1 MAGLACE
8 LCLEDTWSRPTN
20 NVYQIRL
27 HLPTTPNLPHPF
39 HPPSL
44 LTKSLY
50 YDHWKSYVFHRL
62 LTVTFLQQPTSSG
75 HGTDTESYHILLH
88 PLLLKTNQQLIKHC
102 IGQVFIFKSFLY
114 FLQNGRIWRREEGQ
128 QITNMTQISSLIDY
142 LLLRN

>member
-1 MAGLACE
+1 MAGLARE

-39 HPPSL
+39 QPPSL

-88 PLLLKTNQQLIKHC
+88 PLLLKTNKQLIKHC
-102 IGQVFIFKSFLY
+102 IFICKAR
-114 FLQNGRIWRREEGQ
+114 N
-128 QITNMTQISSLIDY
+128 LIDWGMDKQMEVNFLGLAQPLA
-142 LLLRN
+142 LLVEVKGNNS